1 LISMQLLIKLLLQYQ
16 EQLATLVKSVD
27 ALAEELL
34 EYDLIQSIP
43 GNWH

>member
-1 LISMQLLIKLLLQYQ
+1 MQLLIKLLLQYQ
-16 EQLATLVKSVD
+16 DHLADLNKSVE

-43 GNWH
+43 GIG